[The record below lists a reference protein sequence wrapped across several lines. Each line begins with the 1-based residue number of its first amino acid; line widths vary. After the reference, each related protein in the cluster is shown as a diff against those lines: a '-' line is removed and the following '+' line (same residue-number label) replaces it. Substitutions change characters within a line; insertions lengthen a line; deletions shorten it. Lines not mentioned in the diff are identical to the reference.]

1 MNREEAIKRLETN
14 LDANK
19 KLLKSGVTANGEI
32 EKNIAALQVAI
43 SALRGPTREQVSAAC
58 RGEWVKKHKHRGG
71 FRRVTGV
78 DDMGEEHTITIDERC
93 EYDDLYCGMCGKQS
107 ADSFLEFCP
116 ACGAPMTDKGV
127 DIIMKR
133 LEALRDVGD

>member
-1 MNREEAIKRLETN
+1 MTREEAKEI
-14 LDANK
+14 LDNWK
-19 KLLKSGVTANGEI
+19 ICHYTPSRE
-32 EKNIAALQVAI
+32 AAEAVI
-43 SALRGPTREQVSAAC
+43 SALDPLEIITALRPVSREQLEKVW

-127 DIIMKR
+127 DIIMEK
-133 LEALRDVGD
+133 LEALYEDNS